1 MTSQFIYGNILN
13 FTLHTGV
20 LSRASLLSAASS
32 SSLCVFAC
40 KAALSCFRF
49 TRICVTAC
57 DLFAEQNRL
66 WRDWAAGVTKL
77 HLQPM
82 QVMPAISRKISRK
95 YLHNILSDTDHW
107 ICEGLGSVSWILTPT
122 AYRLCAKF
130 NLRLVAPYPLPSPCL
145 TLSLT
150 QSTSVLFPPSQDFSI
165 TFLASLK
172 MIGEMIHAI
181 WVVTACW

>member
-1 MTSQFIYGNILN
+1 MCHHGIAWVSGADGLVALRDGKASLVPVVHQEFVAANDITVLYGNILN

-49 TRICVTAC
+49 TKICVTAC
-57 DLFAEQNRL
+57 DLFAEQNHL
-66 WRDWAAGVTKL
+66 WRDWAAGITKL

-95 YLHNILSDTDHW
+95 YLHNILSDTDH
-107 ICEGLGSVSWILTPT
+107 
-122 AYRLCAKF
+122 
-130 NLRLVAPYPLPSPCL
+130 
-145 TLSLT
+145 
-150 QSTSVLFPPSQDFSI
+150 
-165 TFLASLK
+165 
-172 MIGEMIHAI
+172 
-181 WVVTACW
+181 